1 MEERTLAEKDYQYK
15 LHSQDETKS
24 KREEED
30 AISRK
35 LRTSIK
41 QHQYEWICI
50 YIYSSST
57 DILATLGKWWFSLAS
72 ILSNSSGC

>member
-41 QHQYEWICI
+41 QHQYE
-50 YIYSSST
+50 
-57 DILATLGKWWFSLAS
+57 
-72 ILSNSSGC
+72 